1 MSAWAQL
8 RVMDFF
14 CLIALRDW
22 FINLCDRILR
32 AAAGEQALDHY
43 WPCGRCV
50 SPPTRRFVTS
60 LGKRLQG
67 GWGTNNEPRPLA
79 SPVLFCFVFSH
90 GLILTLSWVNKRP
103 YRSADIHGLLASS
116 CQSINQSEKVLN
128 SNRDLIIRVFKSLI
142 VPFTFSSHKPFI
154 VTLFH
159 LRNYFT
165 LGLTSLDQKT
175 LKYRLCDSNCW
186 QNIVMK

>member
-1 MSAWAQL
+1 M
-8 RVMDFF
+8 
-14 CLIALRDW
+14 
-22 FINLCDRILR
+22 
-32 AAAGEQALDHY
+32 
-43 WPCGRCV
+43 
-50 SPPTRRFVTS
+50 TS

-79 SPVLFCFVFSH
+79 SPVSSCFFFSH

-165 LGLTSLDQKT
+165 LGLTSLDQKV
-175 LKYRLCDSNCW
+175 LKYRLCDSNC
-186 QNIVMK
+186 

>member
-22 FINLCDRILR
+22 FINLCDRIPR

-50 SPPTRRFVTS
+50 SPPTSVTS
-60 LGKRLQG
+60 LRKRLQG

-79 SPVLFCFVFSH
+79 SQVLFCFVFSH

-103 YRSADIHGLLASS
+103 YRSADIDGPLASS

-142 VPFTFSSHKPFI
+142 VAFTFSSHKSFI
-154 VTLFH
+154 FTLFH

-165 LGLTSLDQKT
+165 LGFTSLDQKT
-175 LKYRLCDSNCW
+175 LKYQLCDSNCW
-186 QNIVMK
+186 QNIGMK